1 MLKWGIHTS
10 PLLLCTQMT
19 DKKRI
24 LEHIAIIMDGNGRW
38 AKLKGLPKIAG
49 HRAGVAVVEEMI
61 KGCLELGVKVLSLYA
76 FSTENWQR
84 PKREVGI
91 LMALLGQYLKRYL
104 PKLQKN
110 KIRLLVSGERNRLPL
125 PVRREIKKAI
135 DRTKDNRNLT
145 LNLAINYGGREEI
158 LQATRAIAGQV
169 KAGALEVNQI
179 DQKAFATHLYTKG
192 LVDPDLLIRTSGEK
206 RVSNFF
212 LWQTCYSEFYFSPKF
227 WPDFKK
233 QDLLEAVLDYQKR
246 ERRFGK

>member
-1 MLKWGIHTS
+1 MI
-10 PLLLCTQMT
+10 

-24 LEHIAIIMDGNGRW
+24 PEHIAIIMDGNGRW

-49 HRAGVAVVEEMI
+49 HRAGAAGAEEAI

-84 PKREVGI
+84 PKKEVNA
-91 LMALLGQYLKRYL
+91 LMTLLGQYLKRYL

-110 KIRLLVSGERNRLPL
+110 KIRLFVSGEKSRLPL
-125 PVRREIKKAI
+125 AIHREIQKVI
-135 DRTKDNRNLT
+135 ERTKNNRKLT

-158 LQATRAIAGQV
+158 LQATRAIASEV
-169 KAGALEVNQI
+169 KTGACEISQI
-179 DQKAFATHLYTKG
+179 DQSAFSAHLYTKG
-192 LVDPDLLIRTSGEK
+192 LVDPDLLIRTSGEQ

-212 LWQTCYSEFYFSPKF
+212 LWQICYSELYFSPKL